1 MIMSKIMNNRRISVT
16 FLPRLLGLILSIS
29 SLTACAPVNQA
40 SAQKQNSI
48 NHPDHKKIIRAF
60 GGVYEDFKVGSY
72 VAGLSLKIAK
82 SSDDPESTYRV
93 TVLDSPQVN
102 AFAMPGGYTYVTRG
116 LLALANNEAEV
127 AAVMGHE
134 IAHVTAAHGNERQ
147 RTSIGAAVLATVLGN
162 VLNSRIANQIIDI
175 SATGLMASYSR
186 KQEYEADRLGVQ
198 SLYRAGYDPYA
209 GGDFLAAMGRLSER
223 EARLS
228 GGNSVPGWFSTHPDT
243 GDRVSKAHKIA
254 EGLVVNSNWRR
265 NHGRA
270 THLEAIDG
278 MLYGDAPDEGFIR
291 GQDFLHPLLRFSFS
305 VPDSFKLINSSQAVF
320 AKGPEGAIIKFDM
333 ADADQSTNAY
343 LTDIWAEG
351 LSLRDINE
359 INSNLDGA
367 TAIHEQS
374 GKISRLV
381 VLQAGERKVYRFVMQ
396 SPSYAFEGLDGGF
409 KATARDFKKLT
420 IAEAGKLR
428 PLKIKI
434 LTVRE
439 DDRVQNFVKQI
450 KGVET
455 PEEMFRILNGLGAS
469 EDLVSGTKVKIITD
483 SQVF

>member
-1 MIMSKIMNNRRISVT
+1 MIMSKIMNNRRIFVT
-16 FLPRLLGLILSIS
+16 FLPRLLGLIISIS
-29 SLTACAPVNQA
+29 SLTACAPVNQG

-162 VLNSRIANQIIDI
+162 VLNSRVANQIIDI
-175 SATGLMASYSR
+175 GATGLMASYSR

-228 GGNSVPGWFSTHPDT
+228 GGNRVPDWFATHPDT

-254 EGLVVNSNWRR
+254 DGLVTNSNWRR

-270 THLEAIDG
+270 AHLAAIDG

-291 GQDFLHPLLRFSFS
+291 GQDFLHPVLRFRFS
-305 VPDSFKLINSSQAVF
+305 VPDNFKLINSSQAVY
-320 AKGPEGAIIKFDM
+320 AKGPEGAVIKFDV
-333 ADADQSTNAY
+333 ADADQSTQSY

-351 LSLRDINE
+351 LRLKNISE
-359 INSNLDGA
+359 INSNLDGV

-374 GKISRLV
+374 DKTSRLV
-381 VLQAGERKVYRFVMQ
+381 VLRAEQGKVYRFVMQ
-396 SPSYAFEGLDGGF
+396 SPSSAFEGLDDGF
-409 KATARDFKKLT
+409 VTTADGFKKLT

-428 PLKIKI
+428 PLKIKV

-439 DDRVQNFVKQI
+439 DDRVQDFVKQM
-450 KGVET
+450 KGVEA
-455 PEEMFRILNGLGAS
+455 PAEMFRILNGLGAA
-469 EDLVSGTKVKIITD
+469 EALVAGTKVKIITD